1 MENAAQENWQTV
13 LSLFP
18 ALWRERAGETGAVE
32 RLRGFSSA
40 EALLRTLLLHI
51 ANGFS
56 LRETAVQAKL
66 AHLANVSDVAL
77 LKRLRNSEE
86 WLRQLCLDL
95 LQENGIALATHA
107 RTRRLRIVDGT
118 IVKEPGKTGSQWRI
132 LYSLRLPDLSCDF
145 FAISAT
151 EGEGTGESFRRLP
164 IGPQELVLGDAG
176 YWSAAGIEFVR
187 NRKADVLVRVNP
199 QSFVA
204 YERQG
209 RRVGLL
215 RRLQTI
221 RQPGQIG
228 EWKVVLRG
236 ENTSVEGRVC
246 AIRKSEHAI
255 QQAHRRL
262 QRKASKKQTILKPET
277 LEYAKYVIV
286 FTTLAA
292 ESAGDVLECYR
303 LRWQIELACK
313 RLKTLAQLGHLPKHD
328 DRSARAW
335 LYGKLLVALLTQKL
349 IQVGRDIS
357 PWGYS
362 LPVASSVQPLA

>member
-1 MENAAQENWQTV
+1 MENAAQENWWTL

-18 ALWRERAGETGAVE
+18 PQWRECARESGAVG

-86 WLRQLCLDL
+86 WLRRLCVDL
-95 LQENGIALATHA
+95 LRENGIALALPA
-107 RTRRLRIVDGT
+107 SGKRLRIVDGT

-132 LYSLRLPDLSCDF
+132 LYSLQLPALHCDF
-145 FAISAT
+145 FEITAT
-151 EGEGTGESFRRLP
+151 AGEGTGESFRRLP
-164 IGPQELVLGDAG
+164 IEPEELVLGDAG
-176 YWSAAGIEFVR
+176 YWSAEGIAFVR
-187 NRKADVLVRVNP
+187 KHGADVLVRVNP
-199 QSFVA
+199 QNFAA
-204 YERQG
+204 YGPQG
-209 RRVGLL
+209 RRVVLL
-215 RRLQTI
+215 SRLRTL
-221 RQPGQIG
+221 RQCGQMG
-228 EWKVVLRG
+228 EWKVVLRA
-236 ENTSVEGRVC
+236 ENASVQGRVC

-262 QRKASKKQTILKPET
+262 QRKASKQQTVPKPET

-292 ESAGDVLECYR
+292 EPVSEVLECYR
-303 LRWQIELACK
+303 LRWQIELAFK
-313 RLKTLAQLGHLPKHD
+313 RMKTLAHLGHLPKHD

-349 IQVGRDIS
+349 IRVGRDIS

-362 LPVASSVQPLA
+362 LQAASPVEPLA